1 MKKIKAGVC
10 LIMAFLLAGM
20 TGCKMTDKNIRF
32 GAAGVGGSYYTFA
45 TAYTQLVSQEDD
57 KIQFDVKTTAGSM
70 ANLRLLSEGYIDI
83 AIAQAD
89 LVNENY
95 YESEETPEYKVLA
108 GLYTE
113 ACHIV
118 VRKDSDIF
126 SLEDLQGKRI
136 SIGEKESGTEQ
147 NALQILQVCGLVDS
161 IVDTVNLDYIEAAK
175 QLEDGEIDAMFCI
188 AGIEAN
194 VIADVSKSC
203 EIRLLDIDDKTIQK
217 LQLAYP
223 FYEAYEIPK
232 DSYVGQDKKVQTV
245 GIKALL
251 LAGNDVSNQTAKRLT
266 ELLFSNATRIKY
278 ATAIEDIYDEQEA
291 VNGITIPF
299 HEGAL
304 EYYEE
309 QGVRIEGNENKEIK
323 NGNTN

>member
-95 YESEETPEYKVLA
+95 YESEETPEY
-108 GLYTE
+108 YTE

-175 QLEDGEIDAMFCI
+175 QLEDGEIDAMFCT

>member
-1 MKKIKAGVC
+1 MKKFKAGVC

-70 ANLRLLSEGYIDI
+70 ANLRLLSEGYVDI

-118 VRKDSDIF
+118 VKKDSDIF

-175 QLEDGEIDAMFCI
+175 QLEDGEIDAMFCT

-194 VIADVSKSC
+194 VIADISKSC

-232 DSYVGQDKKVQTV
+232 DSYAGQDKKVQTV
-245 GIKALL
+245 GVKALL

-266 ELLFSNATRIKY
+266 ELLFSNATKIKY
-278 ATAIEDIYDEQEA
+278 ATAIADIYDEQEA
-291 VNGITIPF
+291 VSGITIPF

-309 QGVRIEGNENKEIK
+309 QGIRIEGNENKEIK

>member
-95 YESEETPEYKVLA
+95 YEREETPEYKVLA

-175 QLEDGEIDAMFCI
+175 QLEDGEIDAMFCT

-194 VIADVSKSC
+194 VIADVSRSC

>member
-175 QLEDGEIDAMFCI
+175 QLEDGEIDAMFCT